1 MAVGLAAALLFVVV
15 AVLVAWPWVG
25 PLVRDGGDRH
35 QPDALRPRRV
45 DEAGGRL
52 GAEGAT
58 AHLDEVAARVSRG
71 DRDGEATGPVDAGS
85 GVSGGDLDGEARGP
99 VDAGSGVSEGD
110 LDGEA
115 RGPVDGGSGVVGG
128 VADDGAVGDVEALI
142 AARRARMTGRV
153 CPACEQPRSPSDVV
167 CSRCGAPLP
176 RLEEVAR

>member
-85 GVSGGDLDGEARGP
+85 GVS
-99 VDAGSGVSEGD
+99 EGD